1 MEVNFFH
8 STNSFRIKKNLEL
21 FSVFLMKIIVL
32 EMSSSA
38 HKFRQ
43 MDDVLNYTIRELD
56 HLAKQ
61 ETDLV
66 ENVFNNSG
74 KNTRAELIIVPMQKE
89 ISKVWNS
96 FVKKMESWEDADFN
110 KDFLKMWLRTKNVC
124 FERRISKVNLKNFS
138 RKF

>member
-1 MEVNFFH
+1 
-8 STNSFRIKKNLEL
+8 
-21 FSVFLMKIIVL
+21 MKIIVL

-74 KNTRAELIIVPMQKE
+74 KNTRAELVIVPMQKE
-89 ISKVWNS
+89 ISKV
-96 FVKKMESWEDADFN
+96 
-110 KDFLKMWLRTKNVC
+110 
-124 FERRISKVNLKNFS
+124 
-138 RKF
+138 

>member
-1 MEVNFFH
+1 
-8 STNSFRIKKNLEL
+8 
-21 FSVFLMKIIVL
+21 MKIIVL

-74 KNTRAELIIVPMQKE
+74 KNTRAELVIVPMQKE

-96 FVKKMESWEDADFN
+96 FVKKMESWEDADFI
-110 KDFLKMWLRTKNVC
+110 KDFLKM
-124 FERRISKVNLKNFS
+124 
-138 RKF
+138 